1 MLVDGGKSRDQ
12 PTTGD
17 TDMFTAEF
25 GGKTYSNNDIE
36 RFELKQARSAL
47 ALWKSRGRP
56 AADIFTEEEL
66 ATSNALYEK
75 WLAEANGQLK
85 STEVTMQATGITAEE
100 FLEHFQEMAR
110 DEPTMLAANPE
121 HYLIRVDADGIHGIE
136 VCGGVPLHVFFRF
149 GDELL
154 DQFPTTPGYPVRQV
168 AKGYTKD
175 GTFIVGGLHQFRNTD
190 DGFEGIL
197 GILYGSA
204 IPDDHLTYHQQHL
217 AVEFHNWYRFAL
229 DRLGRKQ

>member
-1 MLVDGGKSRDQ
+1 MV
-12 PTTGD
+12 
-17 TDMFTAEF
+17 FTATF
-25 GGKTYSNNDIE
+25 GGKTYGETDIE
-36 RFELKQARSAL
+36 RFELKQSRTAL

-56 AADIFTEEEL
+56 AAEIFTEEEL
-66 ATSNALYEK
+66 AASNALYVT
-75 WLAEANGQLK
+75 WLKDGNGQLK
-85 STEVTMQATGITAEE
+85 STEVTMRATGMTAEE
-100 FLEHFQEMAR
+100 FLEHFQAMAR

-121 HYLIRVDADGIHGIE
+121 HYLIRVDDDGIHGIE

-154 DQFPTTPGYPVRQV
+154 DEFPPATDYPVRQV

-175 GTFIVGGLHQFRNTD
+175 GTFIVGGLHQFRNTE

-204 IPDDHLTYHQQHL
+204 IPDEHLTYHREHL

-229 DRLGRKQ
+229 DRIGGQA